1 VRRLTQRDLHW
12 LTPSWPQRA
21 EAPDAHYQLAQ
32 AYERLL
38 QRAYDAH
45 DVHLVLLVIDPKWDA
60 FRTEPQ
66 FKVLLRQCGFI
77 KGLSS
82 VGLAS

>member
-1 VRRLTQRDLHW
+1 VHAGLTNRD
-12 LTPSWPQRA
+12 A
-21 EAPDAHYQLAQ
+21 
-32 AYERLL
+32 AYAWL
-38 QRAYDAH
+38 QRAYDAP